1 MVKGKV
7 IGLGL
12 GIIAGFLIFS
22 FLAPGLGFELEFLAS
37 PYVYILILLSGGLIA
52 VAGFLPYNWGKI
64 LKEIAIFCL
73 FILLL
78 LTEMNLVKPFVKA
91 TKIEF
96 EACKSLFFPST
107 EGKIVYDA
115 LKYASCVLTGYF
127 PTEESDLGWTAF
139 YIFYIILP
147 FAFAWTFLYALM
159 KEVMRGWITGVG
171 INVEALLSFIIAMY
185 AARVMFGAFLLD
197 FAGYGAWGLAG
208 LFIAVFFSKAVSN
221 IMDSWY
227 GWEKMAQETKQAIE
241 AKLNVEKLVAAYAI
255 PILEEVKRLANI
267 PEVPLDTCAQKLG
280 GIKETPLWNMLPDV
294 DQKIIEYDIMRAMNA
309 AGRNDRKEFLAIVNG
324 VEKYLKKIA
333 TLKLKVKP
341 PSVS

>member
-52 VAGFLPYNWGKI
+52 VAGLLPYNWGKI

-227 GWEKMAQETKQAIE
+227 GWETMAQQTKETIE
-241 AKLNVEKLVAAYAI
+241 GKLKVEKLLAAYAI
-255 PILEEVKRLANI
+255 PILEEAKELASA
-267 PEVPLDTCAQKLG
+267 EVSLLKCTAKLG
-280 GIKETPLWNMLPDV
+280 EIKNTPLWNMLDDV
-294 DQKIIEYDIMRAMNA
+294 ERNIIEDYMRKA
-309 AGRNDRKEFLAIVNG
+309 AATTNKNDFKAVVDEL
-324 VEKYLKKIA
+324 EKYLKKIA